1 MFFRWYAG
9 TKQESPT
16 RKQQWK
22 FQKKSWCKRRH
33 LQTVPVL
40 FPQRVKA
47 RKHLHPSDNGE
58 WTERQPGKHVYTF
71 NCEGWPYP
79 TLPNPTLHV
88 KDDPSQVN
96 RPQLWVAL
104 MCPNAHQHVAPP
116 HVLPCQ
122 LLCLFMYCVLVG
134 SPIPSSNPPPPP
146 HTPIPRSSTSRICSA
161 RQTGTPLPPLP
172 LCLHLP
178 HHCISICSS
187 PGANNAIH
195 TTHHK
200 KYKCKYK

>member
-1 MFFRWYAG
+1 M
-9 TKQESPT
+9 
-16 RKQQWK
+16 
-22 FQKKSWCKRRH
+22 
-33 LQTVPVL
+33 QTVPVC
-40 FPQRVKA
+40 FHQRVKA

-134 SPIPSSNPPPPP
+134 SPPPPIPSSNPHPSPPPLP
-146 HTPIPRSSTSRICSA
+146 ASA
-161 RQTGTPLPPLP
+161 LPDRPAPPLP
-172 LCLHLP
+172 LCFHIP
-178 HHCISICSS
+178 HHCISICSP
-187 PGANNAIH
+187 PGANNITTPQH
-195 TTHHK
+195 TTNK
-200 KYKCKYK
+200 LSKLWRCERPNCWMYLTKQFL